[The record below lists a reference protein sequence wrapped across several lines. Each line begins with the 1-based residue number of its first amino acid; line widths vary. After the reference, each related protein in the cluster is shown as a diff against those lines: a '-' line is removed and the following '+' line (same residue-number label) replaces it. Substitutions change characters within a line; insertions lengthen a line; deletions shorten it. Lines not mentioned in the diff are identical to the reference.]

1 MPEARRVWIWVLESV
16 SDFEQ
21 VGAVVIPGQ
30 DIHLHSFPAVGAE
43 EKMNDMVI
51 HLNVALEVSIDHLPN
66 WG

>member
-16 SDFEQ
+16 L
-21 VGAVVIPGQ
+21 VGAVVILEQ

-51 HLNVALEVSIDHLPN
+51 HLNVALEVGIDHLPN